1 MSMGGVVPRRTAAW
15 NALRAE
21 RWSTTATKT
30 IKEGERQERKEAD
43 QAIKK
48 AQRYRDLS
56 KLKGGTT

>member
-1 MSMGGVVPRRTAAW
+1 VPRRTAAW